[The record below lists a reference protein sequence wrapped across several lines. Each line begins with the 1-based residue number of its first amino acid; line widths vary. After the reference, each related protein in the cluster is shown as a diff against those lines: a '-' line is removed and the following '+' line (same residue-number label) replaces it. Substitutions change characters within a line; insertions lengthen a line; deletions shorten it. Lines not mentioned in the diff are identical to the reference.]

1 MSEHALEWARGQ
13 GYRAMQ
19 FNVVAESNT
28 RAIALYR
35 SLGFAV
41 LATIPEAFHH
51 PTEGYVGLHVM
62 HRRL

>member
-1 MSEHALEWARGQ
+1 
-13 GYRAMQ
+13 MQ